1 MKTFSHS
8 KLSCFEQCPLKFKF
22 NHVDKIETEIEETV
36 EAFLGQRVHEVLE
49 RLYKDLKFQKLNS
62 LEELLSF
69 YDEEWKKNWND
80 GIIIS
85 CQSMRFV
92 KRYHPLYSQFVS
104 SGFQGLETP
113 IFWHSVRMATSL
125 S

>member
-22 NHVDKIETEIEETV
+22 NHIDKIETEIEETV

-80 GIIIS
+80 GIIIYIS
-85 CQSMRFV
+85 KANRTYYNF
-92 KRYHPLYSQFVS
+92 KGHPSKS
-104 SGFQGLETP
+104 RDE
-113 IFWHSVRMATSL
+113 
-125 S
+125 